1 MPKLFLLKRRV
12 FFLIL
17 VANIIREKVWK
28 MTKTLTEKLTG
39 APFRADHVGSLLR
52 PDNLHNA
59 RQKFKEGDITAEKL
73 REVETREIKRIVDK
87 QIEVG
92 LELVTD
98 GEFRRTWWH
107 LDFLEHLN
115 GFEGVVPEEGYLFE
129 GGVETERYNVRNT
142 GKISFNPNHPFIQ
155 DFVEF
160 NEIVDGRAV
169 AKQTIP
175 SPNQLFNVGIR
186 DETIYPDIEE
196 YANDIIRAYRDAL
209 AAFYEAGVRYL
220 QLDDVYI
227 AALSSP
233 ELEFDERGYT
243 REQFIDLALRVING
257 VLEGK
262 PEDLIVTTHLC
273 RGNYKSTWAF
283 QGSYG
288 LIAPTL
294 FAKEKVDGF
303 FLEYDDERSG
313 DFQPLNHIPNGGANV
328 VLGVVTSKDGKLED
342 KETVIARIQE
352 AAKYVPLEQ
361 LCLSP
366 QCGFASTHHGNK
378 LTEDEQWEKLKFIV
392 DVAKE
397 VWG

>member
-1 MPKLFLLKRRV
+1 
-12 FFLIL
+12 
-17 VANIIREKVWK
+17 
-28 MTKTLTEKLTG
+28 MTKTITKV
-39 APFRADHVGSLLR
+39 PFKADHVGSLLR
-52 PDNLHNA
+52 PDNLHSA
-59 RQKFKEGDITAEKL
+59 RKDFKEGTITAEQL
-73 REVETREIKRIVDK
+73 REVETKEIKRIVDK

-92 LELVTD
+92 LKLVTD

-107 LDFLEHLN
+107 LDFLEHIN
-115 GFEGVVPEEGYLFE
+115 GFEGFVPEKGYTFD
-129 GGVETERYNVRNT
+129 GIETERYNVRNI
-142 GKISFNPNHPFIQ
+142 GKISFNPEHPFIK

-160 NEIVDGRAV
+160 KEIVGDRAV

-175 SPNQLFNVGIR
+175 SPNQLFNLGIR

-196 YANDIIRAYRDAL
+196 YANDIIKAYQDAL
-209 AAFYEAGVRYL
+209 KAFYEVGVRYL

-227 AALSSP
+227 AGLSSP
-233 ELEFDERGYT
+233 GIPFNDGKYT
-243 REQFIDLALRVING
+243 RDYLIDLALRVING

-273 RGNYKSTWAF
+273 RGNYQSTWAF
-283 QGSYG
+283 GGSYD

-294 FAKEKVDGF
+294 LAKEKVDGF

-313 DFQPLNHIPNGGANV
+313 DFKALEHIPNDGAQV
-328 VLGVVTSKDGKLED
+328 VLGIVTSKNGEVED
-342 KETVIARIQE
+342 KEAIIARIKE
-352 AAKYVPLEQ
+352 AAQYVPHEQ

-378 LTEDEQWEKLKFIV
+378 LTEEQQWEKLKFIV
-392 DVAKE
+392 DVSKE